1 MCHSIGLQLTT
12 TQLTQNHI
20 LESVLTGATSDHQTP
35 NVGDSHVNEMD
46 VTAILGLEVQNAKTT
61 RDLEEQKQGTNRL
74 LLKEPKWTESAVNPQ
89 CMVNDI
95 GLSSASTLSQH
106 DFADKPKESREQNAQ
121 LRRKMKEQQ
130 NIILNLKQSH
140 KETVR
145 RYVQRLA
152 NIPHKRQKQAKRIAD
167 LESQKERLARDL
179 EKQTKKTVD
188 LQCLRGMRVRDLKR
202 HEEMIADLQWQKATL
217 VGDLEKQKKI
227 VANLYWQKE
236 MLVRDL
242 GEQGKMIANFQ
253 WQKGMLVR
261 DLEKQAKTIANLHY
275 QQAMLVRH
283 LGEQGEILANLQYQ
297 KGKLARDLEKQKR
310 KTAELESQKARLVR
324 DLEKQTSIAS
334 ALETRDM
341 KVEKVI
347 YHIAIIM
354 YSELEYQEQLISKTK
369 PDDVESLELIR
380 NTLKDLVETTISN
393 DEHSDM
399 MLDLEDEPQFEQIY
413 TDILSRFRCI
423 LAGQARKLDRQ
434 KGIIDEQ
441 TRTVFEL
448 EAQKLKIASD
458 LEEQTGKLA
467 LTLEFFGED
476 SGEYACL

>member
-12 TQLTQNHI
+12 TQLIQTHI
-20 LESVLTGATSDHQTP
+20 LERVLTGATSGHQTP
-35 NVGDSHVNEMD
+35 NAGDSHANEMD
-46 VTAILGLEVQNAKTT
+46 VTAILGLEVQNTKTA
-61 RDLEEQKQGTNRL
+61 RDLEEQKQDTNRL

-106 DFADKPKESREQNAQ
+106 DLADKLKESREQNAQ
-121 LRRKMKEQQ
+121 LRRKMKEQED
-130 NIILNLKQSH
+130 IILNLEQSH

-145 RYVQRLA
+145 RCAQRLA

-167 LESQKERLARDL
+167 LESRKERLVSDL
-179 EKQTKKTVD
+179 AKQTKKTVD

-202 HEEMIADLQWQKATL
+202 HEEMIADLQCQKATL

-227 VANLYWQKE
+227 VADLYWQKE
-236 MLVRDL
+236 MLFRDL
-242 GEQGKMIANFQ
+242 GEQGKMIANFR

-275 QQAMLVRH
+275 QQGMLVRH
-283 LGEQGEILANLQYQ
+283 LGIQGETLANLQYQ
-297 KGKLARDLEKQKR
+297 KGKLARDLGEQKK
-310 KTAELESQKARLVR
+310 KTADVESQKARLVR

-347 YHIAIIM
+347 YHIASIM

-369 PDDVESLELIR
+369 PDGVESLELIR

-393 DEHSDM
+393 DEHSDT
-399 MLDLEDEPQFEQIY
+399 MLNHEDEPQFEQVY
-413 TDILSRFRCI
+413 TDILSRFRDI
-423 LAGQARKLDRQ
+423 LARQARKLDVQ

-441 TRTVFEL
+441 TRTIFEL
-448 EAQKLKIASD
+448 EAQKRKVASE